1 MKMILKNFYESQ
13 PVDGDTYLHIFSNR
27 LHVSEMKILNDK
39 RN

>member
-13 PVDGDTYLHIFSNR
+13 PVDGDTYLHTFSNR
-27 LHVSEMKILNDK
+27 LHVSEVRMLNHK